1 MLDIVGLLQT
11 EKNGFTRSER
21 ALTDIVL
28 ADVDSVLKMS
38 IVDLAAQADV
48 SPPTVTRFCRRL
60 GCDSYADFKVRLAQS
75 RFVGQRYFSP
85 AASPTS
91 VHEIA
96 QGVVN
101 GIQSIIYETFEHLD
115 FGAVERAAES
125 IAKSSFILS
134 FGSGGASSMMAG
146 EIETRFFRL
155 GLKVA
160 STDDHQLQ
168 LMRVAAAPPGTV
180 IVAFSLSGNNAQL
193 AKTLTVAG
201 EYGLTRVVAT
211 RSASMVSA
219 QSDIL
224 LPVNWHENADI
235 LRPTPGRY
243 AFLAT
248 VDVLAQTVATR
259 LGPSAVASM
268 RRIKHQLVV
277 NRDGDDGQPLGD

>member
-11 EKNGFTRSER
+11 EKNDFTRSER

-75 RFVGQRYFSP
+75 RFVGQRYFAP
-85 AASPTS
+85 AAGPTS
-91 VHEIA
+91 VREIA
-96 QGVVN
+96 QSVVN

-115 FGAVERAAES
+115 FAAVERAAES
-125 IAKSSFILS
+125 VAKSNFILS

-168 LMRVAAAPPGTV
+168 LMRVAAAPAGTV
-180 IVAFSLSGNNAQL
+180 IVAFSLSGPIGENPDGCRGIRPDPRCRNPLGLDGLSPVRHSPAGQL
-193 AKTLTVAG
+193 ARERRYTASDARSLRFPRHGRRARPDRRHPSWTLGHRQHAPHQ
-201 EYGLTRVVAT
+201 AP
-211 RSASMVSA
+211 A
-219 QSDIL
+219 
-224 LPVNWHENADI
+224 
-235 LRPTPGRY
+235 
-243 AFLAT
+243 
-248 VDVLAQTVATR
+248 
-259 LGPSAVASM
+259 
-268 RRIKHQLVV
+268 RRHA
-277 NRDGDDGQPLGD
+277 